1 MKNEN
6 GFGSIVC
13 LDKSGKKRRKP
24 WAVRITTG
32 WKDGKQV
39 RRYLGYYE
47 SQAEALM
54 ALAEYHKN
62 GINLDVSNLTLNE
75 VFDKWLERTLKKGIS
90 ASLTRTYKMVK
101 NKLDD
106 VGNKPIKDIK
116 TVHLQYWMD
125 GIDLKPRTKKLIRS
139 TMVQVY
145 KYAMTNDMIGKNYA
159 EGVEVTEKAEAV
171 GAIFTD
177 EEIKLLWK
185 NKDDVTVQRILIL
198 IYSGMR
204 VNELLKLK
212 REDIHLDEYYAI
224 GGSKTEAGKDRVIPF
239 HNAILPFIEEQ
250 LGDNKYVVQGRG
262 RTGEMAYSTILYQF
276 NEVMEKL
283 GMNHKIHDTRK
294 TAVSIMHGSGIQMEI
309 IRMIVGHSG
318 KGVTEQVYLHKTPK
332 ELVEAVN
339 TIEIK
344 GYK

>member
-6 GFGSIVC
+6 GFGSIIC
-13 LDKSGKKRRKP
+13 LDKTGKKRRKP

-39 RRYLGYYE
+39 RKYLGYYE
-47 SQAEALM
+47 SQAEALI
-54 ALAEYHKN
+54 ALAEYHKS
-62 GINLDVSNLTLNE
+62 GINLDVSNMTLNE

-106 VGNKPIKDIK
+106 IGNKPIKDIK

-125 GIDLKPRTKKLIRS
+125 GIDLKPRTKKLMRS
-139 TMVQVY
+139 TIVQVY
-145 KYAMTNDMIGKNYA
+145 KYAITNDMIEKNYA

-177 EEIKLLWK
+177 DEIKLLWK
-185 NKDDVTVQRILIL
+185 NKDDITVQRILIL
-198 IYSGMR
+198 IYTGMR

-212 REDIHLDEYYAI
+212 REDLHLDEGYAI

-239 HNAILPFIEEQ
+239 HKDILPFIHEQ
-250 LGDNKYVVQGRG
+250 LGDNNYVVQGRG
-262 RTGEMAYSTILYQF
+262 RHGEMVYSTIQYQF
-276 NEVMEKL
+276 KDVMERL
-283 GMNHKIHDTRK
+283 GMNHTIHDTRK
-294 TAVSIMHGSGIQMEI
+294 TAVSIMHSAGIQMEI
-309 IRMIVGHSG
+309 IRMIVGHSA
-318 KGVTEQVYLHKTPK
+318 KGVTEKVYLHKTPK

-339 TIEIK
+339 MIK
-344 GYK
+344 IV

>member
-39 RRYLGYYE
+39 RKYLGYYE
-47 SQAEALM
+47 SQAEALI

-62 GINLDVSNLTLNE
+62 GINLDVNNLTLYE

-90 ASLTRTYKMVK
+90 ASLTRTYKMVR
-101 NKLDD
+101 NKLDALGD
-106 VGNKPIKDIK
+106 KQIKEIK
-116 TVHLQYWMD
+116 TAHLQYWMD

-177 EEIKLLWK
+177 AEINQLWK
-185 NKDDVTVQRILIL
+185 NKDDIVVQRILIL
-198 IYSGMR
+198 IYTGMR
-204 VNELLKLK
+204 VNELLKMK
-212 REDIHLDEYYAI
+212 REDIHLDEQYAI

-239 HNAILPFIEEQ
+239 HNAILPFITEQ
-250 LGDNKYVVQGRG
+250 LGDNNLLIQGRG
-262 RTGEMAYSTILYQF
+262 GEMAYSTMLYQF

-283 GMNHKIHDTRK
+283 GMDHKIHDTRK
-294 TAVSIMHGSGIQMEI
+294 TAVSVMHGAGLPMEI
-309 IRMIVGHSG
+309 IRIIVGHSG
-318 KGVTEQVYLHKTPK
+318 KGVTEQIYLHKSPQ

-339 TIEIK
+339 LVKIEGDK
-344 GYK
+344 